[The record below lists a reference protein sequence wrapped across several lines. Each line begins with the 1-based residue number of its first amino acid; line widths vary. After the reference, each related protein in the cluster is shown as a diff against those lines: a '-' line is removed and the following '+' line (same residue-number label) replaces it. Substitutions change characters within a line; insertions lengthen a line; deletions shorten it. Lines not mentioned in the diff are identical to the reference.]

1 MTDRYDGV
9 LMQTTAQRR
18 INPKMQAVLADM
30 MAEEAPQAA
39 PAVAAVP
46 AQKPV
51 VPPVKAPEGP
61 GFWKEAKRAVV
72 GGIRDAVNQSLNALD
87 QGATWLNNNVIDT
100 RDGSPTKWAVG
111 SANIKQQGPQLQNAI
126 PETAANETAGG
137 KIARGIVQFAAPFTA
152 ISKAM
157 AVPQMGRV
165 AHSLAAG
172 AVTDSIVFDPHE
184 ARLSNL
190 LVEQGKGNPLLDN
203 AVTRF
208 LAASPDDSNAV
219 GRLKNVL
226 EGAGLGLAVDGVF
239 KGISKLRDSFQA
251 KGLKP
256 DEALKKAAAQAEPSA
271 VVPPTTSP
279 LASQKGT
286 LAEQIERLTGVDRAA
301 GPAAEA
307 RRAQKYLDMKAALRE
322 PGATGRAAPQD
333 KAALLHEEPVPKPEA
348 GPVEAG
354 LPPSS
359 EALDPNAPALLQAR
373 RSQAGGA
380 DPALLGNVAG
390 AGLGAVA
397 GVSSAEDD
405 ATFGDRLFSGVLGA
419 AAGFAGGKKL
429 GNLLERGAKGADEA
443 AVAASH
449 QAEEFHPV
457 VQDLARPEVRNIAP
471 LPAAVKKAPF
481 ISTGKAREFVE
492 LARNGGLEDL
502 AGKVKESD
510 FNFDHIDTADDV
522 KSMIDGFSAH
532 FEKETTLATGGVQSH
547 AATARYAQ
555 EIGTSVKQLEQL
567 YGATGNLAARVHAG
581 RILLAASAEKTNSM
595 IRRVL
600 QEGSASDI
608 LAFRKQVA
616 THAAIQAQMKG
627 VQTEVARALNQFR
640 MQASSVD
647 MAIHEKNAILEALGG
662 RDANVRFAELLDGIS
677 DPVKRNKVARL
688 GAAARTPERLWWAWM
703 QGLLSGPATHVA
715 NAIGNTAVAAIAPI
729 ERAIGSMISNLPGGS
744 REIQHG
750 EALEQMAGMVGGMVD
765 ALRITA
771 QGREAIKD
779 AAGQFIK
786 GDFTGASNTLS
797 ANGGEFGNAIRSFN
811 EDRGILGATEG
822 AYEHSARPISADA
835 LELDPTTL
843 MGRMADVGGAVI
855 GMPTRALQ
863 ASDELFRTMHYRG
876 ELRSLAFREGRR
888 QGLKGDDLAQ
898 FVADTLERP
907 PADFH
912 AQAIE
917 AARQGTFQA
926 PLGQFGRW
934 LQEGTL
940 KVPAL
945 RFIMPFVRTP
955 INILKYAGHRTPG
968 LAQFSAQVQ
977 ADMAAGGARREM
989 AIARQ
994 VFGGAMLTVAA
1005 LAAHEGLLTGGGEKD
1020 QTAEK
1025 LAGWQPYSAKIGG
1038 EYVSLARI
1046 EPFGTL
1052 FGLAADFVDISGHL
1066 DEQTSSEVAASIGLA
1081 LTRNFTSKSYV
1092 QGLSRFLAAVVDPAQ
1107 KGANWFEQF
1116 AASFVPGIANTVR
1129 KAMDDDVK
1137 EVRGLLDAVKARLP
1151 GFSKDVPAQVDLFG
1165 RDIKLK
1171 GGWGPDLLSPVMV
1184 SPESDDPASKE
1195 LMRLNLDMKGPGK
1208 TLPGHGGGPGID
1220 LDPQQYRRYRQ
1231 LAGNEFKIGGKGFH
1245 EALNELVQSEAYQ
1258 ALPETDQ
1265 NDYIQPRERRIKLL
1279 QAQYQ
1284 RGALQALL
1292 QEDPELARA
1301 VQTSKSN
1308 AAKARSGQAIEDP
1321 WWEQ

>member
-1 MTDRYDGV
+1 MTDRYDGA

-18 INPKMQAVLADM
+18 ISPKMQAVLADM
-30 MAEEAPQAA
+30 MTEEAPQGAPAAA
-39 PAVAAVP
+39 PAP
-46 AQKPV
+46 KPV
-51 VPPVKAPEGP
+51 VPPVKAPDGP
-61 GFWKEAKRAVV
+61 GFFKEAKRAVV
-72 GGIRDAVNQSLNALD
+72 GGIRDAVNQTINAID

-111 SANIKQQGPQLQNAI
+111 ASNIKQQGPQLQNVV
-126 PETAANETAGG
+126 PETAANETAAG
-137 KIARGIVQFAAPFTA
+137 KIARGITQFAVPFTA

-157 AVPQMGRV
+157 AVPQVGRV

-226 EGAGLGLAVDGVF
+226 EGAGLGLAVEGVF

-256 DEALKKAAAQAEPSA
+256 DEALKKAAAQAEPAS
-271 VVPPTTSP
+271 VVPPTTAAEASP
-279 LASQKGT
+279 KGT
-286 LAEQIERLTGVDRAA
+286 LAEQINRLTGVDRVA
-301 GPAAEA
+301 GPAAEG
-307 RRAQKYLDMKAALRE
+307 RRAQKYLDMKAALAE
-322 PGATGRAAPQD
+322 PGSTGRTATQA
-333 KAALLHEEPVPKPEA
+333 ET
-348 GPVEAG
+348 
-354 LPPSS
+354 
-359 EALDPNAPALLQAR
+359 PALLKGEQAPAQATVEAPQEAALFKAPL
-373 RSQAGGA
+373 SQSGMA
-380 DPALLGNVAG
+380 DPALLSNVAG
-390 AGLGAVA
+390 AGLGAAA
-397 GVSSAEDD
+397 GVSSVEDD
-405 ATFGDRLFSGVLGA
+405 ATFGDKLFSGVLGA
-419 AAGFAGGKKL
+419 AAGFVGGKKV
-429 GNLLERGAKGADEA
+429 GNLLEQGAKGADEA
-443 AVAASH
+443 AGAAAH

-471 LPAAVKKAPF
+471 LAEGIKKAPF
-481 ISTGKAREFVE
+481 VSTNKAREFVE

-510 FNFDHIDTADDV
+510 FNFDHLDTADDV
-522 KSMIDGFSAH
+522 KQMIDGFSAH
-532 FEKETTLATGGVQSH
+532 FERETTLATGGVQSH
-547 AATARYAQ
+547 EATARYAQ

-567 YGATGNLAARVHAG
+567 YGATGNLAARVYAG
-581 RILLAASAEKTNSM
+581 RILLAASAEKTQKM
-595 IRRVL
+595 ITRVVE
-600 QEGSASDI
+600 EGNTADI

-616 THAAIQAQMKG
+616 THAALQAQMKG

-662 RDANVRFAELLDGIS
+662 RDANVRFAELLDSIS

-688 GAAARTPERLWWAWM
+688 GAAAQTPERLWWAWM
-703 QGLLSGPATHVA
+703 QGLLSGPTTHVA
-715 NAIGNTAVAAIAPI
+715 NLLGNSAVAAIAPI
-729 ERAIGSMISNLPGGS
+729 ERTIGAIVSHLPGGS
-744 REIQHG
+744 GKIQYG
-750 EALEQMAGMVGGMVD
+750 EGLEQMAGLVGGMVD

-779 AAGQFIK
+779 ATGKFFKA
-786 GDFTGASNTLS
+786 DFTGASNVL
-797 ANGGEFGNAIRSFN
+797 AENGDQFGNAIRSFN
-811 EDRGILGATEG
+811 EDRGILGSTEG

-835 LELDPTTL
+835 LDLDPTTF
-843 MGRMADVGGAVI
+843 MGRAADVGGAVW
-855 GMPTRALQ
+855 GLPTRALQ

-876 ELRSLAFREGRR
+876 ELRALAYREAAR
-888 QGLKGDDLAQ
+888 QGLEGDDLAR

-912 AQAIE
+912 AQALE

-934 LQEGTL
+934 LQEGTI

-945 RFIMPFVRTP
+945 RFVMPFVRTP

-968 LAQFSAQVQ
+968 LARFSAQVQ

-994 VFGGAMLTVAA
+994 VFGGTMLTVAG
-1005 LAAHEGLLTGGGEKD
+1005 LAAHAGLLTGGGEKD

-1025 LAGWQPYSAKIGG
+1025 LAGWQPYSVKVGD

-1066 DEQTSSEVAASIGLA
+1066 DEQTSSEIAASLGLA

-1107 KGANWFEQF
+1107 KGSAWFEQF

-1137 EVRGLLDAVKARLP
+1137 EVRGLIDAVKARLP

-1195 LMRLNLDMKGPGK
+1195 LMRLNLDMKGPGP

-1220 LDPQQYRRYRQ
+1220 LTPQQLRRYRQ
-1231 LAGNEFKIGGKGFH
+1231 LAGNEFKMGGKGFH
-1245 EALNELVQSEAYQ
+1245 EALNELVQSPAYQ

-1292 QEDPELARA
+1292 KEDPELARA
-1301 VQTSKSN
+1301 VQTSKTN
-1308 AAKARSGQAIEDP
+1308 AAKARSGQEIEDP
-1321 WWEQ
+1321 WWER